1 MANAPPA
8 SANVILDHLP
18 PSELA
23 SIQHDLRLIS
33 LSLNETVHDEHA
45 KLAHVY
51 FPTSA
56 VLSVLKIM
64 NNGSAV
70 ETVAIG
76 REGMASVRTIL
87 GADRVVD
94 KMIAQIPGEAY
105 RMPVARF
112 LEHYARRPIFR
123 SLLQDWSLR
132 VLDSLSQSIACN
144 RLHHVNERCAKWLLL
159 TEDRVG
165 AKTFPMTQ
173 EFLSMMLGVNRAAV
187 SIAAATLQ
195 SAGLI
200 HYSRGKMTIRDRAGL
215 ERVSCEC
222 YGAIEKPV
230 S

>member
-1 MANAPPA
+1 MANAPP
-8 SANVILDHLP
+8 SPVNDILDRLP
-18 PSELA
+18 ASEIA
-23 SIQHDLRLIS
+23 TIREDLRLVT
-33 LSLNETVHDEHA
+33 LSLNQTVHDANA

-51 FPTSA
+51 FPTTA

-70 ETVAIG
+70 ETNAIG
-76 REGMASVRTIL
+76 REGMAGVRTIL

-112 LEHYARRPIFR
+112 HEHYARRPIFR
-123 SLLQDWSLR
+123 ALLQDCCLKI
-132 VLDSLSQSIACN
+132 LDSLSQSIACN

-159 TEDRVG
+159 TQDRVG
-165 AKTFPMTQ
+165 APTFPMTQ

-200 HYSRGKMTIRDRAGL
+200 QYSRGKMTICDRAGL
-215 ERVSCEC
+215 EAVSCEC
-222 YGAIEKPV
+222 YSVLEKDE

>member
-1 MANAPPA
+1 MSNAPA
-8 SANVILDHLP
+8 LTNTILDRLP
-18 PSELA
+18 PSEVA
-23 SIQHDLRLIS
+23 SMQGDLRLVT
-33 LSLNETVHDEHA
+33 LALNETVHDANA

-51 FPTSA
+51 FPTTA

-70 ETVAIG
+70 ETIAIG
-76 REGMASVRTIL
+76 REGMAGVRTIF
-87 GADRVVD
+87 GADRVSD

-112 LEHYARRPIFR
+112 QEHYARRPRFR
-123 SLLQDWSLR
+123 ALLQDCCLKI
-132 VLDSLSQSIACN
+132 LDSLSQSIACN
-144 RLHHVNERCAKWLLL
+144 RLHHVNERGAKWLLI
-159 TEDRVG
+159 TQDRVG
-165 AKTFPMTQ
+165 GATFPMTQ

-200 HYSRGKMTIRDRAGL
+200 RYSRGKMTILDRAGL
-215 ERVSCEC
+215 ERAACEC
-222 YGAIEKPV
+222 YGVVEKAA

>member
-23 SIQHDLRLIS
+23 SIQNDLRLVS
-33 LSLNETVHDEHA
+33 LSLNETVHDANA

-70 ETVAIG
+70 ETNAIG
-76 REGMASVRTIL
+76 REGMAGVRTIL

-94 KMIAQIPGEAY
+94 KMIVQIPGEAY

-112 LEHYARRPIFR
+112 HEHYARRPSFR
-123 SLLQDWSLR
+123 ALLQDCTLKII
-132 VLDSLSQSIACN
+132 DSLSQSIACN

-159 TEDRVG
+159 THDRVG
-165 AKTFPMTQ
+165 ASTFPMTQ

-195 SAGLI
+195 SAGFI
-200 HYSRGKMTIRDRAGL
+200 RYSRGKMTIRDRIGL
-215 ERVSCEC
+215 EAVSCEC
-222 YGAIEKPV
+222 YSVVENAP